1 MSKRKTKRKNFGTGY
16 GFTFHGAFTDK
27 KDAEAKEKKTPGSF
41 IKGTPTAKGY
51 RWIVQKPRTNPRKA
65 KRVVMVGDKKFSR
78 WETAR
83 NYALKQAKTFQDR
96 IAVIVRESDGTQ
108 LTHYVDPPARSNPE
122 TKFDR
127 AAKRNQSKAG
137 KLYQRMTALLAAG
150 KFDRADK
157 IQKQLARLAA
167 RMGWSMGY
175 VASFARA
182 GNPAELLVMGN
193 PAELLVMGNP
203 GDDPWVV
210 KAAAEL
216 YPGKTVAQLTADR
229 DELSRVLQ
237 LAAELKREARERGE
251 STPAENSIAWGG
263 RAPRS
268 NAVVPSGRTNAELG
282 EYENGVFYPLTRR
295 PRSRHK
301 SAVRRRRA
309 SNPAAADLREAF
321 TGRPAEW
328 VTIQDESHMPAGDYA
343 KLGKLLS
350 LYVKPLA
357 GGQVLEIK
365 FSSTETSVVADE
377 TGRQIYFVGGDQD
390 VSSALSSF
398 GAEEVGSG
406 VYKLGEAR
414 RIDYKQRKE
423 HVPEPEVDE
432 WRHEFGEETGVRP
445 ELLFD
450 SSRRVLLLE
459 GGAYTIR
466 PEGITN

>member
-1 MSKRKTKRKNFGTGY
+1 MTKRRTKRKNFGTGY
-16 GFTFHGAFTDK
+16 GFTFHGAFTEK
-27 KDAEAKEKKTPGSF
+27 ADAEKKEKTVPGSF

-83 NYALKQAKTFQDR
+83 KYALKQASTFGNR
-96 IAVIVRESDGTQ
+96 IAVIVREVDGTQ
-108 LTHYVDPPARSNPE
+108 LTHYVDPPARSNPPE

-127 AAKRNQSKAG
+127 AAKRNQGKAA

-150 KFDRADK
+150 KYDRSDK
-157 IQKQLARLAA
+157 IKKQLDRLNA

-203 GDDPWVV
+203 GDDPWVI

-237 LAAELKREARERGE
+237 LAAELKREARARGE
-251 STPAENSIAWGG
+251 SAPAENSMAWGG
-263 RAPRS
+263 RAPH
-268 NAVVPSGRTNAELG
+268 PSVGPAGRKNAELG
-282 EYENGVFYPLTRR
+282 EYEHGIFYPLTRR

-301 SAVRRRRA
+301 PAVRRRRA
-309 SNPAAADLREAF
+309 ANPAAADLREAF

-343 KLGKLLS
+343 KLGKLLA
-350 LYVKPLA
+350 LYVKPVT

-365 FSSTETSVVADE
+365 FSSTDTAVVADE
-377 TGRQIYFVGGDQD
+377 TGQQIYFVGGDQD
-390 VSSALSSF
+390 VSSALAGF
-398 GAEEVGSG
+398 GAEDVGDG
-406 VYKLGEAR
+406 VYRLGEAR

-450 SSRRVLLLE
+450 SRRRVLLLE
-459 GGAYTIR
+459 GGAYTVR